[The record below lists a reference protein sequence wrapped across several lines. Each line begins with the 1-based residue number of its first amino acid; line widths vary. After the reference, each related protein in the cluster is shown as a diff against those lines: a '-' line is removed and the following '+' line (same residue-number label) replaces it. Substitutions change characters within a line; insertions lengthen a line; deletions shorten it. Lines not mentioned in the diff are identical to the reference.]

1 LNWLPFFAG
10 FKAKL
15 RRLTNAA
22 RTAQFRRNGP
32 FGAAFA
38 VGGGAAA
45 GAAGGAGAGN
55 AFASFDA
62 PGCIMNSTRRGAGRL
77 GAALCPQQPEPNRRW

>member
-1 LNWLPFFAG
+1 MQSVELLPFFAG

-38 VGGGAAA
+38 EGGGAAA

-62 PGCIMNSTRRGAGRL
+62 PGCIMNSTRRGAVGSAPPL
-77 GAALCPQQPEPNRRW
+77 PAATGTE